1 MGKQKTY
8 GRFLGMIFWEEGQP
22 GHPPQGK
29 AVTAAKTPKNRK
41 TTKKSLFFLGQNRQE
56 SANKTEKFRRRRER
70 GQPALTLGGSDGV
83 NAKLQA
89 LLVMSSVVGR
99 SCCSAGCA
107 AAQPYHIFPE
117 VERLR
122 CPGLLSA
129 EIFGSHRRSP
139 FREKCDKFSAFEPRL
154 LRPNFAL

>member
-56 SANKTEKFRRRRER
+56 SANKTEKLRRRRER

-89 LLVMSSVVGR
+89 LLVTSSVVGR
-99 SCCSAGCA
+99 SCCLA
-107 AAQPYHIFPE
+107 AAPPAARQ
-117 VERLR
+117 
-122 CPGLLSA
+122 
-129 EIFGSHRRSP
+129 RSP
-139 FREKCDKFSAFEPRL
+139 TTYSRRWSACDALDSCQRKYLGLTGVRPSEKSGTNFL
-154 LRPNFAL
+154 L